1 MTQKKKNEVKLANSS
16 SAPMIQKAKGQQKK
30 KKSVANTKKANL
42 FN

>member
-1 MTQKKKNEVKLANSS
+1 MTQKKRNEVKLANSS
-16 SAPMIQKAKGQQKK
+16 SSAPMIQKAKK